1 MYVVPLLSR
10 FLSNCCMLEDE
21 VETYSSR
28 GSRVTAGSIP
38 LGIDFY
44 L

>member
-1 MYVVPLLSR
+1 MWFFDFLD
-10 FLSNCCMLEDE
+10 FLSNRCMLEGE
-21 VETYSSR
+21 VETYSLR
-28 GSRVTAGSIP
+28 GSRVTVGSIP

>member
-10 FLSNCCMLEDE
+10 FLTNCGMLESE

-28 GSRVTAGSIP
+28 GSKVTVGSIP